1 MQVLDC
7 PPDATE
13 VEPPLTLAQRL
24 QQEGAES
31 SFDAPLTVVL
41 AWAIM
46 PLQVLFQRLA
56 RVVNFASFPAHL
68 ALTRTQ
74 SQLAPT
80 LESNLS
86 CGLL

>member
-56 RVVNFASFPAHL
+56 RGVNFAPSPL
-68 ALTRTQ
+68 ILY
-74 SQLAPT
+74 
-80 LESNLS
+80 
-86 CGLL
+86 